1 MCKGLD
7 DFPQVSLGG
16 VTLYQGDALDV
27 LPRLGAVADLVVTD
41 PPYKLSSGGN
51 ATQVMGGL
59 FSRGRYD
66 NSGDLMDMVEWSD
79 IGGPMYRAAKPDA
92 DAYVMA
98 NDKQIFAAHGGMIGA
113 GWKFHNLLVWNKG
126 SPTRNRW
133 YMKEN
138 EYVLYMWK
146 GRAKRINAPGSKQ
159 TFHAARPKGDERIHV
174 TQKPV
179 DLLSHYI
186 ENSSAPGDL
195 VLDPFAGSGATLV
208 AALRKGRRAIGV
220 EFDPEIYQAAA
231 ARIRAEADALHE
243 NTAVRPETGSS

>member
-1 MCKGLD
+1 MDSTLED
-7 DFPQVSLGG
+7 LPQVSRAG
-16 VTLYQGDALDV
+16 VTLYNGDALDV
-27 LPRLGAVADLVVTD
+27 LPRLGPVADLVVTD

-59 FSRGRYD
+59 FSRDRYD
-66 NSGDLMDMVEWSD
+66 NSGDLMDMVEWSE
-79 IGGPMYRAAKPDA
+79 IGGPLYRAAKTDA

-113 GWKFHNLLVWNKG
+113 GWRLHNLLVWNKG
-126 SPTRNRW
+126 APTRNRW

-146 GRAKRINAPGSKQ
+146 GRATRINAPGSRQ
-159 TFHAARPKGDERIHV
+159 TFHAARPASNERIHV

-208 AALRKGRRAIGV
+208 AAMRTGRKAIGI
-220 EFDPEIYQAAA
+220 ELDTEIFAAA
-231 ARIRAEADALHE
+231 IAWLEREDRARADE
-243 NTAVRPETGSS
+243 MTGTPS